1 MTTIAVDKK
10 SMSCDL
16 QFTHSS
22 GLKFKGFT
30 KCKVVPKLVSTS
42 LFGAEKV
49 IVGACG
55 NADSMGI
62 AWSWLE
68 NPMEFDKMPKIKGV
82 EFIALTSDGDII
94 TSANLQSW
102 IKVDEPFY
110 SIGSGSHFAIGA
122 MASGKTTSE
131 AIRVAMKHDPATGMG
146 VKTYKL

>member
-1 MTTIAVDKK
+1 MTTVAVDKTA
-10 SMSCDL
+10 MTCDL

-30 KCKVVPKLVSTS
+30 KCKVVPKIISTS
-42 LFGAEKV
+42 MFGAEKV

-55 NADSMGI
+55 DADKMGV

-68 NPMEFDKMPKIKGV
+68 DPVGYGKLPKLKGV
-82 EFIALTSDGDII
+82 EFIALTSDGDIL
-94 TSANLQSW
+94 TSANLINW

-110 SIGSGSHFAIGA
+110 AIGSGSHFAIGA
-122 MASGKTTSE
+122 MSAGKTTVE
-131 AIRVAMKHDPATGMG
+131 AVRAAMKHDPATGMG